1 MLRLRVARNKRTGAS
16 KHYAFVEF
24 ADADVARIVRE
35 TMDGYLIDGR
45 LMQVRDVPAEKVHPT
60 LWVGAGKTWR
70 KVPKDRV
77 ARMQHDKVSCKVS
90 CDFSCVEVE
99 KADCFALLF
108 SSIVAKG
115 R

>member
-1 MLRLRVARNKRTGAS
+1 MLYFGRLPKSFIEPALRSYLTQFGDVLRLRLSRNKRTGAS

-60 LWVGAGKTWR
+60 LWVGAGASWR

-77 ARMQHDKVSCKVS
+77 ARMQHDKV
-90 CDFSCVEVE
+90 
-99 KADCFALLF
+99 
-108 SSIVAKG
+108 